1 MHEQAGSRENINPLR
16 EVSELNARINLL
28 IAMAS
33 VTDADLAKKDAE
45 LAKKDAELATELAKK
60 AAELALMANE
70 LGLKNAHIVRVS
82 KEIASLRRHICQI
95 ESSMSWRMTAPLRS
109 AVRMLRKRK

>member
-1 MHEQAGSRENINPLR
+1 MHEQAGSRENNALR
-16 EVSELNARINLL
+16 EVCELNARINLL

-33 VTDADLAKKDAE
+33 VSDAEKDAE
-45 LAKKDAELATELAKK
+45 LAKKDAELAKK